1 MLWPTLQDVR
11 SIQMKKRVYLTLYAN
26 NLRKIGSI
34 SPRRSAAAIIFIS
47 ISFMALATGC
57 MPISPTFPST
67 NANAEMEAAPAA
79 ADSGAESTADE
90 TSTDEAAGEAAADTT
105 AEDPASANAE
115 SAETNDTAETNA
127 AAETDEAALAEEPDP
142 VGGLVDVAFQH
153 VSFTYDTT
161 IAHNWTVEYLAN
173 PPDEGAAPSFYSGP
187 LRMVFRFSD
196 YPAPLS
202 NVEPVVYV
210 YRIADI
216 SSQNEYKVAN
226 LLGALLA
233 KGAPLSNY
241 KSLPFLPIIDAEQSI
256 IAQPKYVQ
264 FQSGSGI
271 RYLTVVGDASQPFG
285 ADSVWYTFQGLTSD
299 NKFYIAAVF
308 PLASNIFPEQPEPDY
323 NPETFGDRSDEYIL
337 LSKAAL
343 NLAPRS
349 AFTPRLS
356 RLDALAESIQIV
368 EEQ

>member
-1 MLWPTLQDVR
+1 MV
-11 SIQMKKRVYLTLYAN
+11 
-26 NLRKIGSI
+26 
-34 SPRRSAAAIIFIS
+34 
-47 ISFMALATGC
+47 LATGC
-57 MPISPTFPST
+57 MPISPTLPPA
-67 NANAEMEAAPAA
+67 NANAAVEAAPATT
-79 ADSGAESTADE
+79 ADSSAAATADE
-90 TSTDEAAGEAAADTT
+90 TSAGQMAEGEAADTT
-105 AEDPASANAE
+105 AGDAANANTE
-115 SAETNDTAETNA
+115 SAETNETIEA
-127 AAETDEAALAEEPDP
+127 DEAALAEEADP

-202 NVEPVVYV
+202 TIEPVVYV
-210 YRIADI
+210 YRVADI

-233 KGAPLSNY
+233 KSAPLSNY
-241 KSLPFLPIIDAEQSI
+241 KSLPFLPIINEEQSI
-256 IAQPKYVQ
+256 IAQSKYVQ

-308 PLASNIFPEQPEPDY
+308 PLTSNMFPEQPEPDY
-323 NPETFGDRSDEYIL
+323 NPDTFGDRRDEYLL

-356 RLDALAESIQIV
+356 RLDALVESIQIV